1 MEKSS
6 FTYNTQTKR
15 MLDYLKKWA
24 DYEGYSDSI
33 QTELKALSTK
43 LAPNVAA
50 DLRRWQKEVRELLE
64 YAIVSS
70 HYGQQGAYA
79 YKLRNDKELTV
90 STEILLDKDRY
101 HKLLRK

>member
-1 MEKSS
+1 
-6 FTYNTQTKR
+6 

-70 HYGQQGAYA
+70 HYGLQGAYA
-79 YKLRNDKELTV
+79 YKLRNDKELML